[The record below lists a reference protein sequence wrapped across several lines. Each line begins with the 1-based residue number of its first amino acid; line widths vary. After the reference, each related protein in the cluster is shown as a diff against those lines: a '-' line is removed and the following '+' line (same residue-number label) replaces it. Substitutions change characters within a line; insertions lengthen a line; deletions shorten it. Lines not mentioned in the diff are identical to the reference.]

1 MRYSKPP
8 SLAARST
15 SGSNVIP
22 FPKKPL
28 RPPTTAPAAPQQA
41 SPRVDQALVKHS
53 GKKTGP
59 HMKLIVQALRH
70 KPSFRFQPGIEE
82 VGLSRDMPTQVHQ
95 QRAILEMAFRAQ
107 PDSPERA
114 DEVAAWTVRQA
125 LRYAGQGEADK
136 TSLPP
141 LVRRNLD
148 LMCAYRHPVG
158 LILRDWLDGNRRF
171 LPANFKTLVE
181 YSTCV
186 EESE

>member
-8 SLAARST
+8 SPAARST

-28 RPPTTAPAAPQQA
+28 RPPTSAPAGSQQSGPHA
-41 SPRVDQALVKHS
+41 DQLLVKHS

-59 HMKLIVQALRH
+59 VMSPIVHASGH
-70 KPSFRFQPGIEE
+70 KPSFRFQPGTEAG
-82 VGLSRDMPTQVHQ
+82 VSQDMPTQVHQ
-95 QRAILEMAFRAQ
+95 QRAILEMAFRAR

-114 DEVAAWTVRQA
+114 DEVAAWTVRQVL
-125 LRYAGQGEADK
+125 LRAGEGEAEK
-136 TSLPP
+136 TWLPP

-148 LMCAYRHPVG
+148 LMCACRHPVG
-158 LILRDWLDGNRRF
+158 LILRDWLDGNRRL
-171 LPANFKTLVE
+171 LPANFQTLVE

-186 EESE
+186 AESE

>member
-8 SLAARST
+8 FPAARST
-15 SGSNVIP
+15 PGSNVIP

-28 RPPTTAPAAPQQA
+28 RRPTTALAGSQQFGKHA
-41 SPRVDQALVKHS
+41 DQLLVKHS

-59 HMKLIVQALRH
+59 VMSPIVHASDH
-70 KPSFRFQPGIEE
+70 KPSFRFQPGTE
-82 VGLSRDMPTQVHQ
+82 VGMSQDMPTQVHQ
-95 QRAILEMAFRAQ
+95 QRAVLEMAFRAQ

-114 DEVAAWTVRQA
+114 DEVAAWTVRQV
-125 LRYAGQGEADK
+125 LRRAGQGEAEK
-136 TSLPP
+136 TWLPL

-148 LMCAYRHPVG
+148 LMCACRHPVG

-171 LPANFKTLVE
+171 LPANFQTLVE